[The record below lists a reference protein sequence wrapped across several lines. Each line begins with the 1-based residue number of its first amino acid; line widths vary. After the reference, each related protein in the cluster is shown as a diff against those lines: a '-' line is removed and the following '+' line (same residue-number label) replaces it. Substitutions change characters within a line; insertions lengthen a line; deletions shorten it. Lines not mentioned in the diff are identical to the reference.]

1 MLREEQ
7 DLAED
12 INVGASTST
21 ANIETETM
29 VMPVV
34 SYFINTVLP
43 RSNLTE
49 NRGQPRANRGLTAV
63 RPRARRGRHE
73 GGSRANRGSLTG
85 QPQFARVPP
94 SCRPRAALCY

>member
-34 SYFINTVLP
+34 SYFINIF
-43 RSNLTE
+43 NLLKC
-49 NRGQPRANRGLTAV
+49 G
-63 RPRARRGRHE
+63 
-73 GGSRANRGSLTG
+73 
-85 QPQFARVPP
+85 
-94 SCRPRAALCY
+94 

>member
-34 SYFINTVLP
+34 SYFINIFNLLKCGYGLP
-43 RSNLTE
+43 KTLTIFYSILLLLSYQGKVCKVKCIIQ
-49 NRGQPRANRGLTAV
+49 RCIRAGYIS
-63 RPRARRGRHE
+63 H
-73 GGSRANRGSLTG
+73 SLSDCFTYG
-85 QPQFARVPP
+85 FTDHAI
-94 SCRPRAALCY
+94 S